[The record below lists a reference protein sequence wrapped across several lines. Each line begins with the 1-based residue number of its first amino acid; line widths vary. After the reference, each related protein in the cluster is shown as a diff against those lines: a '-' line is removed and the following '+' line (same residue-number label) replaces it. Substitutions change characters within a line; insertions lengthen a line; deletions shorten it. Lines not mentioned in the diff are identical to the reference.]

1 MGTRMSCSLDSIS
14 QTINS
19 TFDFEDFPKIT
30 LAKNVQLNK
39 ILLEAKYGLGLG
51 YYSTIYTL
59 YFGHHILS
67 SGSYGKNLFVRSEEF
82 YYWLA

>member
-30 LAKNVQLNK
+30 LAKNAQWKK
-39 ILLEAKYGLGLG
+39 ILLESKYGLG
-51 YYSTIYTL
+51 YYLTMHTL

-82 YYWLA
+82 YY